1 MGKGKKP
8 CPTVPYRAIT
18 VQGLPCRYRAIP
30 CPTFISI
37 LNTMYLVN
45 SVYLDIRWV
54 TTCFLV
60 IIYHF
65 HTLKWTVHWQVQPC
79 LPCITVVGPCSTVQ
93 YRGSTV
99 VGPCSTVSYRAS
111 TVSYRAS
118 TVSLDR
124 ALPCSSVSLV
134 VPSPSCRSWSVLYN
148 HLSIWECG
156 TKCRPITARIKINA
170 NATVHT
176 KTVHDGQV
184 LVASA
189 FLLRPPNLGQI
200 LIKDA
205 AKSRDFNAKQ
215 SQSHPKMEAEIKL
228 KEKRIGGCLPNV

>member
-1 MGKGKKP
+1 MLFSYYLPLPYIKMDCALTGTTV
-8 CPTVPYRAIT
+8 PTVHYCGR
-18 VQGLPCRYRAIP
+18 
-30 CPTFISI
+30 
-37 LNTMYLVN
+37 
-45 SVYLDIRWV
+45 
-54 TTCFLV
+54 
-60 IIYHF
+60 
-65 HTLKWTVHWQVQPC
+65 
-79 LPCITVVGPCSTVQ
+79 TVQ
-93 YRGSTV
+93 YRAV
-99 VGPCSTVSYRAS
+99 PWQYRGRAVQYRVII
-111 TVSYRAS
+111 VSYRAS

-148 HLSIWECG
+148 HLSITPWECG

>member
-1 MGKGKKP
+1 
-8 CPTVPYRAIT
+8 
-18 VQGLPCRYRAIP
+18 
-30 CPTFISI
+30 
-37 LNTMYLVN
+37 MYLVN

-65 HTLKWTVHWQVQPC
+65 HTLKWTVHWQVQLC

-148 HLSIWECG
+148 HLSITPWECG
-156 TKCRPITARIKINA
+156 TKCRPITARIKININVLPMLQYTLKRFMTA
-170 NATVHT
+170 
-176 KTVHDGQV
+176 KSWLQV
-184 LVASA
+184 L
-189 FLLRPPNLGQI
+189 FCFDRQILGQI
-200 LIKDA
+200 LIRTQPNRGTP
-205 AKSRDFNAKQ
+205 SMPNNANLT
-215 SQSHPKMEAEIKL
+215 PKWERK
-228 KEKRIGGCLPNV
+228 